1 MGSSQ
6 LLNVEDLVVRFYTYE
21 GIVKAIEKVQL
32 FLREGEILG
41 VVGETG
47 CGKTVTGLSILR
59 LVPSPGKIEGGKI
72 YLKTDDGFIDI
83 LEKDEKFLEKNIRGR
98 YISIIFQ
105 EPGAALNPLYRVGEQ
120 IGESLFIHRKS
131 EYYLRAL
138 KTIEQRIDENKNFLS
153 SFMLRIQRAIC
164 SKLIEN
170 PDSTIYSFIIKFPIA
185 SRVRKIV
192 EEEIKGDVISIMKVM
207 GFPDP
212 ERVFDAYPH
221 ELSGGM
227 KQRAVIAMA
236 LACNPKIVIA
246 DEPTTNLDVTIQA
259 QILNLIKELQKKFG
273 SSIIYITHD
282 FGVVAELCDRVAV
295 MYAGNVCEVADV
307 YEIFKNPLH
316 PYTKALLESIP
327 RPNKSFK
334 SIPGTIPNLINPPS
348 GCRFHPRCP
357 YAVEK
362 CRSEVPRL
370 IEVNKDHFV
379 ACHLIGGSGG
389 V

>member
-1 MGSSQ
+1 MGNSQ
-6 LLNVEDLVVRFYTYE
+6 LLNVKDLVVRFYTYE
-21 GIVKAIEKVQL
+21 GVVKAIEKVQL

-47 CGKTVTGLSILR
+47 CGKTVTGLSILG
-59 LVPSPGKIEGGKI
+59 LVPSPGRIENGKI
-72 YLKTDDGFIDI
+72 YLRTDEGFIDI

-105 EPGAALNPLYRVGEQ
+105 EPGAALDPLYRVGEQ
-120 IGESLFIHRKS
+120 IGEALFVHRKS

-138 KTIEQRIDENKNFLS
+138 KTIEQKIDENKNFLS
-153 SFMLRIQRAIC
+153 NFLLRVQRMIC
-164 SKLIEN
+164 NKLIES
-170 PDSTIYSFIIKFPIA
+170 PDSVIYSFILKFPIA
-185 SRVRKIV
+185 SEVRKIV

-212 ERVFDAYPH
+212 ERVFNAYPH

-259 QILNLIKELQKKFG
+259 QILDLIKGLQKKFG

-327 RPNKSFK
+327 RPNKPFK

-357 YAVEK
+357 YVVEK
-362 CRSEVPRL
+362 CKSEVPQL
-370 IEVNKDHFV
+370 IEVNKYHFV
-379 ACHLIGGSGG
+379 ACHLIGGSRE